1 MANPSMGSSPGTAQE
16 AQHLEKYVL
25 SIPNG
30 IALAR
35 AKAPEKLS
43 ALGSSISFIWQGG
56 TK

>member
-1 MANPSMGSSPGTAQE
+1 MANPSMGSFPGTSQE
-16 AQHLEKYVL
+16 AQRLEKYVL

-43 ALGSSISFIWQGG
+43 APGSSTSFKWQGG